1 MNVIGSLTEG
11 KMLNISV
18 NGNAAD
24 VIKEGLLCL
33 AENRG
38 FTVSDN
44 GISVEVI
51 DGCDGY
57 SIKGK
62 DGQYTLKYGQKCEF
76 FRAISIL
83 VGLIEKGDNEIDIW
97 AKGSFEMC
105 GVMLDCSRRAV
116 PKKETV
122 IKLLARIAM
131 MGMNTFMLYTE
142 DVYELEEYKYFG
154 YMRGKYSKAE
164 LIEIASVAKSLGI
177 ELIPCIQTLGHLKSA
192 LRWEYANDMKD
203 DADVLLID
211 EEKTYTFIESMVKFW
226 REVCDTEKIHIGMDE
241 AEGVGL
247 GEYLNRH
254 GYCDRFEIM
263 TRHVERVL
271 KITKKYGFKPM
282 MWSDMFFKIGS
293 EKRDYYDLNTK
304 IPDWLSEK
312 IPEDVSL
319 VYWDYYHEDKNF
331 YNTMLKNHKKLSER
345 ILFAGGA
352 WTWRGLGPLF
362 KKTFDTSF
370 PALAACREQSIK
382 NVFVT
387 IWHDDGAEVNFNT
400 MLPGIQ
406 LFAEYNYSETV
417 DIGMLNNNFKLCT
430 GYDAEA
436 FYALDLDSLEAKQR
450 DALCVSKQVL
460 YQDVLC
466 GLFDKNNSCYDLKS
480 IYIQKLEKIKS
491 FKAPKGMTTLF
502 EYYKALLELLIK
514 KCDIG
519 INIRKAYEEKNKQ
532 LLLRYADDIDGIY
545 SACENY
551 HDILYKLW
559 HETNKTLGFE
569 QFEIRIGGVL
579 LRLKTAQRKLREYC
593 KNEITEIGE
602 LEEKLLW
609 FGGDNTE
616 GMLLETFFYDSM
628 HI

>member
-1 MNVIGSLTEG
+1 MV
-11 KMLNISV
+11 NIKLYGRGLSDV
-18 NGNAAD
+18 N
-24 VIKEGLLCL
+24 EGLKL
-33 AENRG
+33 ASETRG
-38 FTVSDN
+38 FMISED
-44 GISVEVI
+44 GISVEVVN
-51 DGCDGY
+51 DSVGY
-57 SIKGK
+57 SIMGK
-62 DGQYTLKYGQKCEF
+62 DGKYILTYGQKYEF

-83 VGLIEKGDNEIDIW
+83 VGLIETGNNEIDICQ
-97 AKGSFEMC
+97 KGSFDMC
-105 GVMLDCSRRAV
+105 GVMLDCSRKAV

-122 IKLLARIAM
+122 IKLLTRIAM

-142 DVYELEEYKYFG
+142 DVYELEDYKYFG
-154 YMRGKYSKAE
+154 YMRGRYSKLE
-164 LIEIASVAKSLGI
+164 LKEIASVAKALGI

-192 LRWEYANDMKD
+192 LRWEFANGMKD

-211 EEKTYTFIESMVKFW
+211 EEKTYTFVESMIKFW
-226 REVCDTEKIHIGMDE
+226 REICDTEKIHIGMDE

-254 GYCDRFEIM
+254 GYCDRFEVM

-271 KITKKYGFKPM
+271 EITKKYGFKPM
-282 MWSDMFFKIGS
+282 IWSDMFFKIGS
-293 EKRDYYDLNTK
+293 KKRDYYDLNAE
-304 IPDWLSEK
+304 IPAWLTEK

-319 VYWDYYHEDKNF
+319 VYWDYYHENKDF
-331 YNTMLKNHKKLSER
+331 YNTMLKNHKKLSDR

-362 KKTFDTSF
+362 KKTFDTTF
-370 PALAACREQSIK
+370 PALAACREQGIK
-382 NVFVT
+382 NVLVT
-387 IWHDDGAEVNFNT
+387 IWHDDGGEVNFNT

-406 LFAEYNYSETV
+406 LFAEYNYNKDV
-417 DIGMLNNNFKLCT
+417 DMDMLNSNFKLCT

-436 FYALDLDSLEAKQR
+436 FYALDLDSLDAKQR

-480 IYIQKLEKIKS
+480 IYLEKLKKINS
-491 FKAPKGMTTLF
+491 LQVPDGMKTLYD
-502 EYYKALLELLIK
+502 YYKALLDLLIK

-519 INIRKAYEEKNKQ
+519 INIRKAYEENNKEI
-532 LLLRYADDIDGIY
+532 LLKYADDIDEIC
-545 SACENY
+545 SACESY
-551 HDILYKLW
+551 HNILYKLW

-593 KNEITEIGE
+593 NDEIKEIGE

-609 FGGDNTE
+609 FGGDDTE